1 MIRFMRAISLNL
13 PEDLLTASTRCAE
26 ALGLTRAE
34 YIRRAISEMNRRSRA
49 ELRARRL
56 AESSY
61 RVRAESMVVL
71 AEFEAIED
79 VPDA

>member
-1 MIRFMRAISLNL
+1 MINIMRTISLNV
-13 PEDLLTASTRCAE
+13 PHRLLETSTRCAE

-34 YIRRAISEMNRRSRA
+34 YIRRAISDMNRRSQA

-56 AESSY
+56 AESSH
-61 RVRAESMVVL
+61 RVRAESMAVL